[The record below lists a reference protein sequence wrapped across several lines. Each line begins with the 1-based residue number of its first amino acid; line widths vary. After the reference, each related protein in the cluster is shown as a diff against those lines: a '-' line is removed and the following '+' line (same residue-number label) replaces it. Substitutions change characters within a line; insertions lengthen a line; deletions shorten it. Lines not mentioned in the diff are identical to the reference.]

1 MFRWRAIK
9 SMGPKKMEEEKVD
22 VREPVVV
29 PDEQYELRTCC
40 GQLTSCDKPL
50 CTFLAKFA
58 ISSVV
63 LGFCMVQLVQG
74 NGDSAFYSSTVSL
87 ILGTYLSDSSSP
99 EPRRRKA

>member
-1 MFRWRAIK
+1 
-9 SMGPKKMEEEKVD
+9 MEEEKVE
-22 VREPVVV
+22 VREPVVHKVVV
-29 PDEQYELRTCC
+29 PDEQFEIRTCC

-99 EPRRRKA
+99 EPRRKA